1 MRLEQKENI
10 RNGAGDMRKTLSEL
24 QAREE
29 ELTREWQ
36 WLHDA
41 LHVIAGARA
50 DGADAAAFRLLWR
63 QAMHVGERRNEVRM
77 AMAELERDAWSTA
90 RAS

>member
-1 MRLEQKENI
+1 MRQS
-10 RNGAGDMRKTLSEL
+10 LSEL

-29 ELTREWQ
+29 ELAREWQ

-41 LHVIAGARA
+41 LHIIARA
-50 DGADAAAFRLLWR
+50 RAEEADAAAFRLMWR

-77 AMAELERDAWSTA
+77 ALAELERKQWSTA
-90 RAS
+90 RAN

>member
-1 MRLEQKENI
+1 MSN
-10 RNGAGDMRKTLSEL
+10 LSEL
-24 QAREE
+24 RAREE
-29 ELTREWQ
+29 ELGREWQ

-41 LHVIAGARA
+41 LHIIARARA

-63 QAMHVGERRNEVRM
+63 QAMHVGERRNELRM
-77 AMAELERDAWSTA
+77 AMAELECKEWSTA

>member
-1 MRLEQKENI
+1 MSDRLF
-10 RNGAGDMRKTLSEL
+10 EL

-29 ELTREWQ
+29 ELAREWQ

-41 LHVIAGARA
+41 LHVIARARA
-50 DGADAAAFRLLWR
+50 DQADAAAFRLLWR

-77 AMAELERDAWSTA
+77 AMAELERNEWSTA